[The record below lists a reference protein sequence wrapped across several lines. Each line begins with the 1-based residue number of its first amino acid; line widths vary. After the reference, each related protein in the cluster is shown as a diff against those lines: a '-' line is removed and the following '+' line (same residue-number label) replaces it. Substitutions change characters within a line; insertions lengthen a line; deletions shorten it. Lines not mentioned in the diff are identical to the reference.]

1 MWDWSVS
8 WNVPRIVR
16 LDDDRAEDEVAVAFE
31 LSSVLDVKTGIG
43 ATSGVTTELDR
54 SATLVIVD
62 GMLVDAPGL
71 GPLMDAG
78 TVMTV
83 AAGEPTVAS
92 VQELADRA
100 RSRAASTVVAIG
112 GGSAL
117 DTGKI
122 TAAMLG
128 HSSPVTDFLLCAN
141 PVQRSVRLI
150 AVPTTAGSGAE
161 VTRTCVLSHEG
172 RKSWMWDEALVPD
185 TVVLDPALTVGM
197 PESVTVATGLDA
209 FVHAVEAFTN
219 VNRDNVADRA
229 ALAAI
234 AAIPAALP
242 RVVANPEDLEG
253 RRVMLEAATTAGVAI
268 DRCSTALAHCVGH
281 AIAGFSKIPH
291 GMAVALGL
299 RATLEWSIEGD
310 PDRYAAVAAAMQP
323 GCSLDALSDLVDDLY
338 RAVGFETALRR
349 YTAEPLEPAELAAA
363 MDTAENRG
371 MAAANARAPQ
381 THELVDV
388 ASMVTAIWNRP

>member
-1 MWDWSVS
+1 M
-8 WNVPRIVR
+8 
-16 LDDDRAEDEVAVAFE
+16 AFE
-31 LSSVLDVKTGIG
+31 LGSVLDVKTGTG
-43 ATSGVTTELDR
+43 TASMLATGLDR
-54 SATLVIVD
+54 SATLVIID

-92 VQELADRA
+92 VQGLADLA

-122 TAAMLG
+122 TSAMLG
-128 HSSPVTDFLLCAN
+128 HSAPVTDFLLCAN
-141 PVQRSVRLI
+141 PVQRNVRLVAI
-150 AVPTTAGSGAE
+150 PTTAGSGAE

-172 RKSWMWDEALVPD
+172 RKSWLWDEALVPD

-197 PESVTVATGLDA
+197 PEAVTVTTGLDA

-234 AAIPAALP
+234 AAIPGALP
-242 RVVANPEDLEG
+242 RVVVDPEDLEA

-291 GMAVALGL
+291 GLAVALGL
-299 RATLEWSIEGD
+299 RATLKWSIEGD
-310 PDRYAAVAAAMQP
+310 PDRYAAVAGAMQP
-323 GCSLDALSDLVDDLY
+323 GRGLDALVDMVDDLY
-338 RAVGFETALRR
+338 GAVGFDSALRR
-349 YTAEPLEPAELAAA
+349 YTTEPLDPSALAAA
-363 MDTAENRG
+363 MDTAENQG

-381 THELVDV
+381 ADEFADV

>member
-1 MWDWSVS
+1 MS
-8 WNVPRIVR
+8 
-16 LDDDRAEDEVAVAFE
+16 VAFE
-31 LSSVLDVKTGIG
+31 LSAVLDVKTGVE
-43 ATSGVTTELDR
+43 ASGRMAEQLDR
-54 SATLVIVD
+54 STTLVVVD
-62 GMLVDAPGL
+62 GMLVDTPGL

-78 TVMTV
+78 TVMAV

-92 VQELADRA
+92 VQALADRA
-100 RSRAASTVVAIG
+100 RSQSASTVVAIG

-128 HSSPVTDFLLCAN
+128 HSAPVTDFLLCAN

-185 TVVLDPALTVGM
+185 TVVLDPTLTVGM
-197 PESVTVATGLDA
+197 PEAVTVATGLDA

-219 VNRDNVADRA
+219 VNRDNVADKA

-234 AAIPAALP
+234 ATIPTALP
-242 RVVANPEDLEG
+242 RVVAIPEDIEG
-253 RRVMLEAATTAGVAI
+253 RRAMLESATTAGVAI
-268 DRCSTALAHCVGH
+268 DRCNTALAHCVGH

-291 GMAVALGL
+291 GLAVALGL
-299 RATLEWSIEGD
+299 RATVRWSIEGD
-310 PDRYAAVAAAMQP
+310 PDRYAAVAGAMQP
-323 GCSLDALSDLVDDLY
+323 GRSLDALVDLVDELY
-338 RAVGFETALRR
+338 EAVGFEAVLRR
-349 YTAEPLEPAELAAA
+349 YTSDLLDPVALAAA
-363 MDTAENRG
+363 MDTDENRG
-371 MAAANARAPQ
+371 MAAANARAPRAG
-381 THELVDV
+381 ELLDI
-388 ASMVTAIWNRP
+388 AGMVTAIWNRP

>member
-1 MWDWSVS
+1 M
-8 WNVPRIVR
+8 
-16 LDDDRAEDEVAVAFE
+16 AFE
-31 LSSVLDVKTGIG
+31 LSAVLDVKTGVE
-43 ATSGVTTELDR
+43 ASGRMAEQLDR
-54 SATLVIVD
+54 STTLVVVD
-62 GMLVDAPGL
+62 GMLVDTPGL

-78 TVMTV
+78 TVMAV

-92 VQELADRA
+92 VQALADRA
-100 RSRAASTVVAIG
+100 RSQSASTVVAIG

-128 HSSPVTDFLLCAN
+128 HSAPVTDFLLCAN

-185 TVVLDPALTVGM
+185 TVVLDPTLTVGM
-197 PESVTVATGLDA
+197 PEAVTVATGLDA

-219 VNRDNVADRA
+219 VNRDNVADKA

-234 AAIPAALP
+234 ATIPTALP
-242 RVVANPEDLEG
+242 RVVAIPEDIEG
-253 RRVMLEAATTAGVAI
+253 RRAMLESATTAGVAI
-268 DRCSTALAHCVGH
+268 DRCNTALAHCVGH

-291 GMAVALGL
+291 GLAVALGL
-299 RATLEWSIEGD
+299 RATVRWSIEGD
-310 PDRYAAVAAAMQP
+310 PDRYAAVAGAMQP
-323 GCSLDALSDLVDDLY
+323 GRSLDALVDLVDELY
-338 RAVGFETALRR
+338 EAVGFEAVLRR
-349 YTAEPLEPAELAAA
+349 YTSDLLDPVALAAA
-363 MDTAENRG
+363 MDTDENRG
-371 MAAANARAPQ
+371 MAAANARAPRAG
-381 THELVDV
+381 ELLDI
-388 ASMVTAIWNRP
+388 AGMVTAIWNRP